1 MKTTGPCR
9 KAFTLL
15 EMLISA
21 TLGAFIALV
30 ALSGLRSVTAARSAI
45 DKHSETVDE
54 LRIAAEQLRTDL
66 SNVRPFGNAIRF
78 EGLIDQTGAVPTPRI
93 IFRTFSRSKARLDQ
107 PESELYEVE
116 YFITEDQQARTLM
129 RRVCPIVGLDSQTAT
144 EVTDGGILEVVAGS
158 IVAFDVRYF
167 DSGNWTDQWSSENM
181 RPPQLVLV
189 NLAVGQAG
197 TVKQKI
203 YSRQVAVGFKQ
214 GEFTDEVDAANFEW
228 DQAESGSLDTGTM
241 DTGST
246 GTGL

>member
-1 MKTTGPCR
+1 
-9 KAFTLL
+9 
-15 EMLISA
+15 LINQ
-21 TLGAFIALV
+21 TF
-30 ALSGLRSVTAARSAI
+30 
-45 DKHSETVDE
+45 
-54 LRIAAEQLRTDL
+54 
-66 SNVRPFGNAIRF
+66 NAIRF

-93 IFRTFSRSKARLDQ
+93 IIRTFSRSKARLDQ

-144 EVTDGGILEVVAGS
+144 EATDGGILEVVAGS